1 MAKKLLTVFALLL
14 ATANTACSDRL
25 QAVLYNNTRVDLTVY
40 AEPGTVLAHVA
51 PGESAEVYLQE
62 SQWIDFGMIA
72 YRYEHRGWRVKDF
85 VQKNTI
91 KVQAESDGR
100 LYIVPFDAA
109 FPVKTFP
116 EQAAGFPLVPVEKVD
131 LT

>member
-1 MAKKLLTVFALLL
+1 MAKMLLTVLALLL
-14 ATANTACSDRL
+14 ATANTACSVRL

-40 AEPGTVLAHVA
+40 AEPGKVLAHVA
-51 PGESAEVYLQE
+51 PGASAEVYLQE
-62 SQWIDFGMIA
+62 SRWIDFGMIA
-72 YRYEHRGWRVKDF
+72 YRYEHQGWRVQDF
-85 VQKNTI
+85 VRKNAI

-100 LYIVPFDAA
+100 LYLVPFDAA